1 MENVEEQKK
10 PVEKRATESV
20 ENEKKAFESEHEHEN
35 DYTQGRRQERE
46 IQHKESTSVDIEE
59 VNNFLYNFFKIYRK
73 REMKANKKRKKKGR
87 EFSPKSILK
96 RNPLIMKKKRRNL
109 MKDLKERSLITRQN
123 MSLKMSLMMTTKSN
137 MLDLLDP
144 RQDLTS
150 LELAILQSRNL
161 KTWINH

>member
-1 MENVEEQKK
+1 
-10 PVEKRATESV
+10 
-20 ENEKKAFESEHEHEN
+20 
-35 DYTQGRRQERE
+35 
-46 IQHKESTSVDIEE
+46 
-59 VNNFLYNFFKIYRK
+59 
-73 REMKANKKRKKKGR
+73 MKANKKKKKKGR

-150 LELAILQSRNL
+150 LELAILQSHNL
-161 KTWINH
+161 KIWINH